1 MNRPLAGARILL
13 VGNFPP
19 PHGGIAVHVEA
30 LHRRL
35 KAHDAWVR
43 VLALGAR
50 EARPEVS
57 PVGSAGELAAQLAL
71 HAALG
76 FLVHAQI
83 SGHNPRSW
91 AIAAAVGALRRPFS
105 PAPLLTVHSGL
116 APNFLAL
123 GASQRRLVCVASR
136 GFGRILAVNPAIE
149 RALLD
154 AGLSASRVEVAPAG
168 TGPLQPGEPPAG
180 LARAR
185 ARFEPLLACAVAPSP
200 IYGTRPLL
208 GALPVLA
215 SRMPRV
221 GLALF
226 GPGRRE
232 AIEALAGV
240 YGVGERVE
248 LLGELD
254 HAQALATIAAC
265 DVFVRPSLADG
276 DALSVRE
283 ALGLG
288 KPVVATAVGFRPAGT
303 RLVRSGDPVELA
315 EAVEGAWREGAG
327 RPEDPSN
334 PSTPSDSAHPERSSR
349 RASAGSG
356 VEGHLDS
363 GLAGSAYA
371 RGSRLCSRRTDEG
384 DFPTPLEGS
393 GDELAPVLRAY
404 LELLG
409 RGGLAAGES

>member
-1 MNRPLAGARILL
+1 MNRKLAGARILL
-13 VGNFPP
+13 VGNYPP

-35 KAHDAWVR
+35 KDADAWVR

-50 EARPEVS
+50 EGRKDIAPVRRAR
-57 PVGSAGELAAQLAL
+57 ELAAQLAW

-83 SGHNPRSW
+83 SGHNARSW
-91 AIAAAVGALRRPFS
+91 AIAAAAGALRRPLS
-105 PAPLLTVHSGL
+105 PAPVLTVHSGL

-123 GASQRRLVCVASR
+123 GPAPRRLVRAASR
-136 GFGRILAVNPAIE
+136 GFGRIFAVNPAIE

-154 AGLSASRVEVAPAG
+154 AGVPASRVAIAPAG
-168 TGPLQPGEPPAG
+168 TGPLRPGEAPDG
-180 LARAR
+180 LAAAR

-208 GALPVLA
+208 AALPVLA

-232 AIEALAGV
+232 AVEALAGAS
-240 YGVGERVE
+240 GVGERVAF
-248 LLGELD
+248 LGELD
-254 HAQALATIAAC
+254 HARALAVIAAC

-288 KPVVATAVGFRPAGT
+288 KPVVATAVGFRPSGA
-303 RLVRSGDPVELA
+303 RLFRTGDPVDLA
-315 EAVEGAWREGAG
+315 EKVERAWREG
-327 RPEDPSN
+327 P
-334 PSTPSDSAHPERSSR
+334 R
-349 RASAGSG
+349 RA
-356 VEGHLDS
+356 EG
-363 GLAGSAYA
+363 
-371 RGSRLCSRRTDEG
+371 
-384 DFPTPLEGS
+384 
-393 GDELAPVLRAY
+393 GDELAPILRAY

-409 RGGLAAGES
+409 RDRRAGGES